1 MIDWIGYG
9 WMAGEV
15 SGPSTY
21 FVDLTLEV
29 PRGEVVAAAAV
40 SGFSV
45 GVQEKEPGSVAVY
58 VREYAQFDKSGNP
71 HVIDVP
77 ADPINNVMAIQDCFF
92 VRFRMTVFQGRA
104 FSQGLVF
111 RFAPPPPPAPPSP
124 VTKARGFDEA
134 DYHVH
139 IGGKEIGKHR
149 VMRLARGSRLD
160 TKAIDAILKRS
171 SGEAARFLGV
181 RHREI
186 ETVRARKSRPRK
198 GGRESTRIF

>member
-1 MIDWIGYG
+1 VAHIDWIGYG

-29 PRGEVVAAAAV
+29 PRGLVVAAAAV
-40 SGFSV
+40 SGLSV
-45 GVQEKEPGSVAVY
+45 GVQKNEPGSVAVY

-77 ADPINNVMAIQDCFF
+77 PDPVNNVMAIEDCFF
-92 VRFRMTVFQGRA
+92 IRFRMTVFQGRG

-111 RFAPPPPPAPPSP
+111 RFAPPPPAAPSP
-124 VTKARGFDEA
+124 VTRIHKFNEA

-139 IGGKEIGKHR
+139 IGGKEIGRHR
-149 VMRLARGSRLD
+149 VMRLASGSRLN
-160 TKAIDAILKRS
+160 TKAVQAILKRS

-181 RHREI
+181 RPREV
-186 ETVRARKSRPRK
+186 ETVRARKRSAGK
-198 GGRESTRIF
+198 GAPAVF